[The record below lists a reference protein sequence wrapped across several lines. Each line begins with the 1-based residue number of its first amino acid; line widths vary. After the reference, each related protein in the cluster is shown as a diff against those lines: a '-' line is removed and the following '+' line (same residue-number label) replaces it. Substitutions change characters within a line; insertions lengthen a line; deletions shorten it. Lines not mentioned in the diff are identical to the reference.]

1 MDHYEPINLRTGLPG
16 HGKTLF
22 TIADLMHIKDRPV
35 FYHDIEG
42 IDEEKLGWQ
51 YIDDPKRWYELP
63 ENSVLIVDEAHKHFP
78 VRRKD
83 QVPEYIER
91 LGEIRHKGI
100 ELHLVTQ
107 HPTSVDIFIRRR
119 VGRHI
124 HVVRPFGS
132 EACNYISF
140 PRYTDDPTDR
150 QAQREA
156 QTKLRRYPKEVYNL
170 YKSAE
175 VHTIKKRVPFKLLLL
190 PVLILGA
197 FAAAGL
203 ALATIMEFGESDSA
217 GESAPASS
225 GQTAVAG
232 APDQQTPAQDLQQA
246 LRDFEL
252 SKVRYMIQHQERLGA
267 LPWTT
272 EFYSEVFQAVD
283 YPVPH
288 CVSLRNRCQCYTQQ
302 GTRLAIP
309 PQDCRWYVQNGF
321 FDPTRRRV
329 EVEPVSLDD
338 EIRRIGRTIALLRDD
353 EIIVPKTSDDQRT
366 TDQGE
371 TLEKSK

>member
-1 MDHYEPINLRTGLPG
+1 MERYEPINLRTGLPG

-22 TIADLMHIKDRPV
+22 TIADLMHVKDRPV

-42 IDEEKLGWQ
+42 IDEDKLGWQ
-51 YIDDPKRWYELP
+51 CIDDPKLWYELP

-150 QAQREA
+150 QVQREA
-156 QTKLRRYPKEVYNL
+156 LTKLRRYPKEVYSL

-175 VHTIKKRVPFKLLLL
+175 VHTIKRRFPFKLLLI
-190 PVLILGA
+190 PVLLIS
-197 FAAAGL
+197 
-203 ALATIMEFGESDSA
+203 ALVVTGIAIATILEFGESQSEYADVDITRPNV
-217 GESAPASS
+217 GVVNLEAPADEVK
-225 GQTAVAG
+225 QAVKDHQAG
-232 APDQQTPAQDLQQA
+232 
-246 LRDFEL
+246 
-252 SKVRYMIQHQERLGA
+252 KVKYMLQHQERVGA
-267 LPWTT
+267 LPWSS
-272 EFYSEVFQAVD
+272 EFYAEVFQAAD
-283 YPVPH
+283 YPRPH
-288 CVSLRNRCQCYTQQ
+288 CVKLKERCQCYTQQ

-309 PQDCRWYVQNGF
+309 PQDCRWYVANGF
-321 FDPTRRRV
+321 FDPTRKPNQR
-329 EVEPVSLDD
+329 EPITLDD
-338 EIRRIGRTIALLRDD
+338 ELKRIGRTIALIRGD
-353 EIIVPKTSDDQRT
+353 EFFIPDSKDKED
-366 TDQGE
+366 E
-371 TLEKSK
+371 KKLENE